1 MRAPWWLPLLL
12 ASALLPGC
20 ISLSRNEAPAC
31 LGGGQRCA
39 AAQAPAGMRQVRHG
53 HRIQRARW
61 LARRNKES
69 GLPDIGIQA
78 EWAPI
83 TERR

>member
-1 MRAPWWLPLLL
+1 
-12 ASALLPGC
+12 
-20 ISLSRNEAPAC
+20 
-31 LGGGQRCA
+31 
-39 AAQAPAGMRQVRHG
+39 MRQVRRG

>member
-1 MRAPWWLPLLL
+1 MLRCWLPLVL

-20 ISLSRNEAPAC
+20 SASPTADAAAC

-39 AAQAPAGMRQVRHG
+39 AAQAPAGMRQVRRG
-53 HRIQRARW
+53 HRIRQAHW
-61 LARRNKES
+61 LPRRNKES

-78 EWAPI
+78 DWTPI